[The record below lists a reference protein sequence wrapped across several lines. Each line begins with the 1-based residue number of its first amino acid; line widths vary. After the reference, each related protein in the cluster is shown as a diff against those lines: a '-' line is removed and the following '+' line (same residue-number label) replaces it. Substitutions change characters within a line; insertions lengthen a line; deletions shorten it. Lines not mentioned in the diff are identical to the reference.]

1 MPHALDRAGLKQL
14 GQLPMG
20 HWACGASALQRGTFL
35 PLSVVSQPQAK
46 GRVPFLAAGGTRGAS
61 VARASRD
68 PCPGEGTDEW
78 PRVALMALGDG
89 G

>member
-1 MPHALDRAGLKQL
+1 M
-14 GQLPMG
+14 
-20 HWACGASALQRGTFL
+20 
-35 PLSVVSQPQAK
+35 SVVSQPQAK